1 MRLRLG
7 VSSDPAGGRY
17 GAPPDYLAEFNGAAL
32 RWGGEGNV
40 EKWTRERTEKE
51 RKQRN
56 RKKGNG
62 KERGKKKK
70 GWTLPPCKNY
80 CGRP

>member
-1 MRLRLG
+1 
-7 VSSDPAGGRY
+7 
-17 GAPPDYLAEFNGAAL
+17 
-32 RWGGEGNV
+32 V

-62 KERGKKKK
+62 KERGKKKRGGLCPLAK
-70 GWTLPPCKNY
+70 ITAGAHESVLSGVRRYYYVSQLC
-80 CGRP
+80 CSA